1 MKKQGDTS
9 LGKKSNKNK
18 SSRSNPEGISRM
30 KKDNMKLKHSPSKTF
45 QKSVVKKTKA
55 FQKQGSMELSTITEQ
70 RSSLRKKAELT
81 QKVGSANSSLDET
94 PETLSQISSIMPS
107 EEYTVLSPSYKQTLS
122 KSQMDAT
129 WELAVDKARGQPD
142 GAEGSFSKKTPKP
155 AIKQT
160 LAPDKKKTLVKE
172 KENTKAK
179 KKNVAAKYIKVN
191 NFYMS

>member
-81 QKVGSANSSLDET
+81 QKVGSANSSLNET

-107 EEYTVLSPSYKQTLS
+107 EEYTALSPSYKQTLS